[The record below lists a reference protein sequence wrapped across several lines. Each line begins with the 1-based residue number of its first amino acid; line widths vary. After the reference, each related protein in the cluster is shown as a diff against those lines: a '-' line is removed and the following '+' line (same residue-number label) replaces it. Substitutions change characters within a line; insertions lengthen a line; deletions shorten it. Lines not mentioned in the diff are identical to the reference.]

1 MPDEEKTEE
10 ASQRRIEKSRE
21 KGDVAKSRELPS
33 AIGLLLGLLT
43 LKFFGSF
50 IVNGMQDI
58 ARSTLTQLNDISI
71 DPLTVQTYFIKLLR
85 QIGLLVSPIF
95 AVMLLTGVLINYLQ
109 VGPLLSAQALS
120 IDFTK
125 LDPIKGFKQLF
136 SKQGVIETVKA
147 LLKLIIIGSI
157 GISTVWSDSVYFQ
170 SLGSK
175 GIVHMLNYAASM
187 SFKIGIRIAFALL
200 LLGILDLF
208 YQRWNYAQK
217 LRMTKHE
224 AKEERKESELAP
236 EVKRVLQERQL
247 SAAQKRM
254 MTNVPE
260 ADVVITNPKHIAVAL
275 VYDRALSESPVVVA
289 KGADFIAEKIK
300 EIARE
305 HDVPI
310 IEDKPLAWALY
321 DNVELDETI
330 PGDLY
335 QAVAQVL
342 ARVYQ
347 MTGKLK
353 G

>member
-71 DPLTVQTYFIKLLR
+71 DPLTVQTYFIKLMR

-95 AVMLLTGVLINYLQ
+95 AAMLLTGVLINYLQ

-125 LDPIKGFKQLF
+125 LDPIKGFKRLF
-136 SKQGVIETVKA
+136 SRQGVIETVKA

-175 GIVHMLNYAASM
+175 DIAQMLNYAASM

-224 AKEERKESELAP
+224 AKEEKKESELAP

-254 MTNVPE
+254 MANVPE

-330 PGDLY
+330 PGELY
-335 QAVAQVL
+335 QTVAQVL